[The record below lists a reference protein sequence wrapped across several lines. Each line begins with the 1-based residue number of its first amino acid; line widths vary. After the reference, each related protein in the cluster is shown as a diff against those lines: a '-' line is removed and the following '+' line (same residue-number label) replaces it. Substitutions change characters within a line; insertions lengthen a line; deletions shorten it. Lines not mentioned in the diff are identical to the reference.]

1 MSDFSLPIG
10 VPGGFAARQAFLLG
24 VLACLCIPPTI
35 ASHAQPY
42 DVDAKTEVRALR
54 FEFVNTQTFDVEQLE
69 EQIALKAPSNKL
81 PFFPQI
87 KEKRYP
93 FSPIELQRDVARLRR
108 FYKQNGFPKAWV
120 EYTIQLDP
128 LSNRIAITLNI
139 DEGPPLIIQNLDFLG
154 PNGQPLI
161 DHLPDDLVEQWT
173 AFRETLTVWIGNRL
187 GEVELINLQNQLFTM
202 VRDLGFA
209 FSKVRTE
216 LRIDAEANRVDVR
229 VHVDPGPRGWIDE
242 IIVEGN
248 ESVHE
253 DVVKR
258 ELPFREGDRYALR
271 KLIEGQRQL
280 FALPLFSRA
289 LVDLPEQPED
299 STIRVRVRVR
309 EGSPR
314 LVRGQAGYSSE
325 GGLLA
330 EATWIHRN
338 FLGGARSFTAAG
350 LGKTGLLATAPRPD
364 RLYRASVSL
373 LQPHVLYRKLNVS
386 TSVFAEHRDDDRDRS
401 RAFGGDV
408 SLIYKLGKFR
418 TASLVYGLSTRRTF
432 DFRLDDY
439 GASTLSLSDF
449 LDDVAQAIS
458 AAKGEDIQRSTF
470 TLTVMLGTLDNPVN
484 PRRGVVA
491 RPYLEITAP
500 SALSN
505 IQYGR
510 LGGTALGYY
519 PLTENLDL
527 VGRLTLGRLL
537 PYSKSIPRPDVEGDT
552 LAQFLRLR
560 DVAFFGGG
568 TNDVRGWSTGL
579 LGPKVPDIEFKGP
592 EGDSLVAEQ
601 YLPLGGLAQ
610 FSASVGLRFPLPF
623 LQSSWKALVFLDA
636 GQIWN
641 PDERFLPDEQ
651 QSDLDRDAERLFFST
666 GAGVEIPT
674 PLGPIQLS
682 IGYKLNP
689 SLFDLR
695 DPQHVLDAALAGTPI
710 QDVETNQVWRFSL
723 HVTIGRLL
731 L

>member
-1 MSDFSLPIG
+1 MSGLSLPIG

-24 VLACLCIPPTI
+24 VLACLCIPPII

-54 FEFVNTQTFDVEQLE
+54 FQFVNGQTFDVEQLE
-69 EQIALKAPSNKL
+69 EQIALTAPSNKL

-87 KEKRYP
+87 KEKSYP

-120 EYTIQLDP
+120 EYTIQLDM
-128 LSNRIAITLNI
+128 LKNRIAITLNI
-139 DEGPPLIIQNLDFLG
+139 DEGPPLIIQNLDLLG
-154 PNGQPLI
+154 PDGQPLI
-161 DHLPDDLVEQWT
+161 DHLPQDLVEQWVV
-173 AFRETLTVWIGNRL
+173 FRDRISSRIGSRL
-187 GEVELINLQNQLFTM
+187 GEVELIDLQKELFTALQ
-202 VRDLGFA
+202 DLGFA
-209 FSKVRTE
+209 FSRVRTE
-216 LRIDAEANRVDVR
+216 LRIDAEANLVVVR

-289 LVDLPEQPED
+289 LVDLPEQPKD

-309 EGSPR
+309 EGAPR
-314 LVRGQAGYSSE
+314 LVRGEAGYSSE

-330 EATWIHRN
+330 ETSWSHRN
-338 FLGGARSFTAAG
+338 ALGGAQSFTVAG

-373 LQPHVLYRKLNVS
+373 LQPHVLDRRLNAGM
-386 TSVFAEHRDDDRDRS
+386 SVFAELRDDDRDRS
-401 RAFGGDV
+401 RAFGGEA
-408 SLIYKLGKFR
+408 SLIYELGQLR

-439 GASTLSLSDF
+439 GASTVSLSDF
-449 LDDVAQAIS
+449 LDDVAQGIS
-458 AAKGEDIQRSTF
+458 AAKDEAIQRSAF
-470 TLTVMLGTLDNPVN
+470 TLTVNFGTLDNPVN

-519 PLTENLDL
+519 PLSGNLDL

-537 PYSKSIPRPDVEGDT
+537 PYGKSIPRPDVEADQ

-560 DVAFFGGG
+560 DVTFFGGG
-568 TNDVRGWSTGL
+568 THDVRGWPAGL

-592 EGDSLVAEQ
+592 KGDSLVAEQ
-601 YLPLGGLAQ
+601 YIPLGGLAQ

-623 LQSSWKALVFLDA
+623 LPSSWKTLVFLDA

-674 PLGPIQLS
+674 PIGPIQLS
-682 IGYKLNP
+682 IGYQLNP

-695 DPQHVLDAALAGTPI
+695 DPQHVLDAALARTPI
-710 QDVETNQVWRFSL
+710 QDVETNQAWRFSL